1 MKAKCKHCGDTV
13 EVTRPREFKS
23 CKCGAIALD
32 YGDPPYYYRVIG
44 NPEDF
49 DGEIEDAPKIHN
61 GDIVIEHF
69 HPEQTEATIRYN
81 DSMERAMG
89 IIGEEN
95 IGGESMSME
104 KATKISESHEKKI
117 IPIMWGNS
125 TDQSTCG
132 IVLVD
137 NGHSKRLFFGSR
149 ENYTNED
156 NDAQYIADRGDE
168 ITKADLERLLNMIE
182 GE

>member
-1 MKAKCKHCGDTV
+1 MKAKCKRCGDTI
-13 EVTRPREFKS
+13 EVTKPREYKT
-23 CKCGAIALD
+23 CRCGAIGLD
-32 YGDPPYYYRVIG
+32 YGDEFYYRVVG
-44 NPEDF
+44 NSEGF
-49 DGEIEDAPKIHN
+49 DGEIEDAPKL
-61 GDIVIEHF
+61 
-69 HPEQTEATIRYN
+69 R
-81 DSMERAMG
+81 ERAID

-149 ENYTNED
+149 ENYTDED
-156 NDAQYIADRGDE
+156 NDAQYIADWGDE
-168 ITKADLERLLNMIE
+168 VTKADLERLLNMIG

>member
-1 MKAKCKHCGDTV
+1 MKAKCRKCGDTV
-13 EVTRPREFKS
+13 EVTRPREYKS
-23 CKCGAIALD
+23 CKCGAISLD
-32 YGDPPYYYRVIG
+32 YGDEFYYRVGG

-49 DGEIEDAPKIHN
+49 DGEIEGAP
-61 GDIVIEHF
+61 
-69 HPEQTEATIRYN
+69 TIKDPIRPSEMCN
-81 DSMERAMG
+81 LDDSIERAMD
-89 IIGEEN
+89 IIGKEN
-95 IGGESMSME
+95 IGGESKPVG
-104 KATKISESHEKKI
+104 KADKFSKLTKSHEKKI
-117 IPIMWGNS
+117 TPIMWGNS

-156 NDAQYIADRGDE
+156 NDAQYIADWGDE
-168 ITKADLERLLNMIE
+168 ITKADLERLLKMIE

>member
-1 MKAKCKHCGDTV
+1 MKAKCKRCSDII

-23 CKCGAIALD
+23 CKCGAINLD
-32 YGDPPYYYRVIG
+32 YGDGCYYRVGG
-44 NPEDF
+44 NLEDF
-49 DGEIEDAPKIHN
+49 DGEIEDVPKIKDLDDPN
-61 GDIVIEHF
+61 
-69 HPEQTEATIRYN
+69 RYKVK
-81 DSMERAMG
+81 SRQMGKAMN

-149 ENYTNED
+149 ENYTDED
-156 NDAQYIADRGDE
+156 NDAQYIADWGDE
-168 ITKADLERLLNMIE
+168 ITKADLERLLNMIG